1 MKIPAWA
8 MKEESYE
15 PDRDRDYFI
24 SRSLLR
30 VMKVLFSFR
39 HQARK
44 TQWNHVSAVG
54 ALCFLIGWL
63 ILTVSAHGAA
73 FLFCQ
78 LAFELLLLC
87 LLDGRILRRL
97 LGNALAA
104 AAFSAF
110 LVAPAIWL
118 GNGGNVLLIP
128 CKTFL
133 TVAALGMLTEFLPW
147 NQLTAAMRVFHLPQV
162 VIFIFDTTLRYI
174 VLLGEIAGEMLTALK
189 LRSIGH
195 NPHKGRALSG
205 VLGVMFLRSRE
216 MSEEMYQAMVCRG
229 YTGEYPATASW
240 SLRRAEFCLLVIFL
254 LFVLL
259 YLRLEVMR

>member
-1 MKIPAWA
+1 MR
-8 MKEESYE
+8 EESYE

-44 TQWNHVSAVG
+44 TQGNHVSAVG

-87 LLDGRILRRL
+87 LLDGRILRQL

-104 AAFSAF
+104 AAFSVSWA
-110 LVAPAIWL
+110 
-118 GNGGNVLLIP
+118 
-128 CKTFL
+128 
-133 TVAALGMLTEFLPW
+133 
-147 NQLTAAMRVFHLPQV
+147 
-162 VIFIFDTTLRYI
+162 TT
-174 VLLGEIAGEMLTALK
+174 
-189 LRSIGH
+189 
-195 NPHKGRALSG
+195 
-205 VLGVMFLRSRE
+205 RE
-216 MSEEMYQAMVCRG
+216 
-229 YTGEYPATASW
+229 W
-240 SLRRAEFCLLVIFL
+240 W
-254 LFVLL
+254 
-259 YLRLEVMR
+259 